1 MPWTDKY
8 RYEAGSELMV
18 AWSLNCMKMECT
30 DGSRSDGGDNKL
42 EYISGNHSSNYYMV
56 ARGQR
61 PITAEIDDG
70 RSFKSPYLY
79 LALGA

>member
-1 MPWTDKY
+1 
-8 RYEAGSELMV
+8 
-18 AWSLNCMKMECT
+18 MKMECT

-42 EYISGNHSSNYYMV
+42 EYISGNRSSNYYMV